1 MKKQLILTIS
11 SLLVIIVLLF
21 GVSGCANRPT
31 PTPAVPTSTST
42 PEVTATATQTPARIV
57 LFDASGLAGAAVS
70 TAISDFAA
78 ANSLAF
84 ETWKELPADLN
95 GVKIMVV
102 FSGLDNLAEVAA
114 STPQTQFIT
123 TAQNTASSANIST
136 LTVNPLH
143 LAFMAGYLAAMTS
156 EDWRAGALISDPV
169 NLGLADA
176 FTNGGQYLCGRC
188 TQAYPPQNIYY
199 PVTYSTDG
207 ANDAAAWAAQANA
220 MWTETYANSV
230 YIDTAADYPEVLDV
244 FTDKVLYSSNTAS
257 ANLARYA
264 AILGGDVT
272 STLQTAL
279 PDLLA
284 GNGGKTY
291 NARVSLLII
300 NQPEIVTEAK
310 QARFNEVA
318 QALADNLINPQSVP

>member
-1 MKKQLILTIS
+1 MKKPLILTIS
-11 SLLVIIVLLF
+11 SLLVILLLLV
-21 GVSGCANRPT
+21 GISGCANRPS
-31 PTPAVPTSTST
+31 PTPEAPTSTST
-42 PEVTATATQTPARIV
+42 PEVTATATPAPARII
-57 LFDASGLAGAAVS
+57 LFDASAQAGTAV
-70 TAISDFAA
+70 TTQINDFAA

-84 ETWKELPADLN
+84 ETWTSLTGDLS
-95 GVKIMVV
+95 GVKIMVI

-123 TAQNTASSANIST
+123 TAQNTAAAANIST
-136 LTVNPLH
+136 LTANPVH

-156 EDWRAGALISDPV
+156 EDWRIGALISDPV

-176 FTNGGQYLCGRC
+176 FKNGGIYLCGRC

-207 ANDAAAWAAQANA
+207 SNDAASWAAQANA
-220 MWTETYANSV
+220 MWMETYANSV
-230 YIDTAADYPEVLDV
+230 YIDTAADFPEVLDV
-244 FTDKVLYSSNTAS
+244 FTDKVLYSNNPAS

-264 AILGGDVT
+264 AILGGDVA

-279 PDLLA
+279 PELLA
-284 GNGGKTY
+284 GTGGKTY
-291 NARVSLLII
+291 NARVGLLLI
-300 NQPEIVTEAK
+300 NKPEVVTEAK

-318 QALADNLINPQSVP
+318 QALANNQINPQSVP

>member
-1 MKKQLILTIS
+1 MKKRLTLTIS
-11 SLLVIIVLLF
+11 SLLVILILLF
-21 GVSGCANRPT
+21 GVYGCTNRPT
-31 PTPAVPTSTST
+31 PTPEVPTSTPT
-42 PEVTATATQTPARIV
+42 PEFTATATTAPARIV
-57 LFDASGLAGAAVS
+57 LFDASGLAGTPVT

-84 ETWKELPADLN
+84 ETWKELAGDLN

-123 TAQNTASSANIST
+123 TAQNTAAAANIST

-176 FTNGGQYLCGRC
+176 FQNGGQYLCGRC
-188 TQAYPPQNIYY
+188 TPAYPPQNLYY
-199 PVTYSTDG
+199 PVTYSTEG
-207 ANDAAAWAAQANA
+207 ANDAASWAVTAQT

-244 FTDKVLYSSNTAS
+244 FTNKVLYSSNTAS

-279 PDLLA
+279 PDLFA
-284 GNGGKTY
+284 GNGGKVY
-291 NARVSLLII
+291 NARVGLLII
-300 NQPEIVTEAK
+300 NKPEIVTDAK